1 MKQVVIGEKTFAVSH
16 TDAQSQKK
24 LLTLLGSRLALVV
37 SSAKVDEVD
46 VPLLVGNLVSLEE
59 SKLDQVASLAL
70 KRTRVVGSEEP
81 IDVKLF
87 QNHMTDY
94 FKLIAEAVKLN
105 MDDFFTFVLEDLAAQ
120 NATQDGNG

>member
-1 MKQVVIGEKTFAVSH
+1 MKQVIIRDRTFVVNH

-24 LLTLLGSRLALVV
+24 LLSLLGSRLALVINT
-37 SSAKVDEVD
+37 AKVEEVS
-46 VPLLVGNLVSLEE
+46 VSLLVGNLISLDEA
-59 SKLDQVASLAL
+59 KLDQVAELAL
-70 KRTRVVGSEEP
+70 RRTRVLNSDEL

-105 MDDFFTFVLEDLAAQ
+105 MDDFFTFVLEDLAATRGQ
-120 NATQDGNG
+120 VNEQ

>member
-1 MKQVVIGEKTFAVSH
+1 MKKVIIRDRTFVVNH

-24 LLTLLGSRLALVV
+24 LLSLLGSRLALVINT
-37 SSAKVDEVD
+37 AKVEEVS
-46 VPLLVGNLVSLEE
+46 VSLLVGNLISLDE
-59 SKLDQVASLAL
+59 SKLDLVAELVL
-70 KRTRVVGSEEP
+70 RRTRVLNSDEL

-105 MDDFFTFVLEDLAAQ
+105 MDDFFTFVLEDLAATRGQ
-120 NATQDGNG
+120 VNEQ